1 MLGTPRAPE
10 APSRRD
16 RHPRRQGKIR
26 DDAQPHDVL
35 GLIELSH
42 RLMHGVAEF

>member
-1 MLGTPRAPE
+1 MWARLELPKHTRGVIGI
-10 APSRRD
+10 S
-16 RHPRRQGKIR
+16 RRQGKVR
-26 DDAQPHDVL
+26 DDAQPHDIL